1 MRQTV
6 RFIAQSLASFRTT
19 GAVLPS
25 SDKLARAVADAV
37 PPLDRGAVIVE
48 LGPGTGVLTRELVR
62 RFPRHHLVTVEFNPV
77 FAERLRREMPE
88 VETVTGCASRLRP
101 ILADL
106 GIATEDVGAVV
117 SGLPLLS
124 LPRDLRLAIVD
135 SVSDILSPG
144 RRFVQFT
151 YSKRAWRRNAPVGFR
166 LEKTRRVWLNVPP
179 ACVLPFTRIAATGA
193 ATATAVA

>member
-6 RFIAQSLASFRTT
+6 RFLAQSLTRFRTT

-25 SDKLARAVADAV
+25 SAKLARAVADAV
-37 PPLDRGAVIVE
+37 PPLDSGAVIVE
-48 LGPGTGVLTRELVR
+48 LGPGTGVLTRELLR
-62 RFPRHHLVTVEFNPV
+62 RFPRHHLIAVEFNPV
-77 FAERLRREMPE
+77 FAERLRRELPQADI
-88 VETVTGCASRLRP
+88 VTGCASRLRP

-124 LPRDLRLAIVD
+124 LPRDLRESIVD

-151 YSKRAWRRNAPVGFR
+151 YSKRAWSRNAPVGFK

-179 ACVLPFTRIAATGA
+179 ASVLPFTRVAASSA
-193 ATATAVA
+193 AVAVA